1 MTTELII
8 PLSSRAI
15 AIANTPKTR
24 TRCAHNTDDE
34 IAPATEPVAPATE
47 PVAPATEPDVVLAVE
62 ETKTGGSDAEVL
74 EVILRESQKSL
85 PMETISPVVHLAIY
99 SGVNVFEQ
107 LVNGVCVMRRVHD
120 GYANATR
127 ILKAAGLS
135 ENQRRNVLTKEV
147 NPTLL
152 DIIQA

>member
-34 IAPATEPVAPATE
+34 IAPATE

-135 ENQRRNVLTKEV
+135 ENQRRTVLTKEV
-147 NPTLL
+147 HPTLL